1 MIAKRDN
8 TRGEKIFYFFAARVL
23 ALCARCRASRS
34 PNTQAPVMQ
43 ARKHELRWLV
53 PVFHARATSD
63 FLRARTHPRG
73 KQNKYGDGL
82 LCSRKV
88 ISPTLRRNLCLPETV
103 SPRKFLVISK
113 YGRKVLPEL
122 NARVLGTSL
131 HWCCDRSCLDRGPRK
146 YKHVQGVSK

>member
-1 MIAKRDN
+1 MITKLGGAL
-8 TRGEKIFYFFAARVL
+8 L
-23 ALCARCRASRS
+23 AD
-34 PNTQAPVMQ
+34 
-43 ARKHELRWLV
+43 LRWLV

-103 SPRKFLVISK
+103 LPRKFLVISK

-122 NARVLGTSL
+122 NARVLGTSS
-131 HWCCDRSCLDRGPRK
+131 HWCLDRGPRK
-146 YKHVQGVSK
+146 YKDVQGVVISKVMKEQNTIPVYLFLFS

>member
-1 MIAKRDN
+1 MNEILSERWNPTYITNVDD
-8 TRGEKIFYFFAARVL
+8 FL
-23 ALCARCRASRS
+23 ALIATYF
-34 PNTQAPVMQ
+34 TQTD
-43 ARKHELRWLV
+43 LRWLV

-122 NARVLGTSL
+122 NARVLGTSS

>member
-1 MIAKRDN
+1 MQFPRYQIACGYDCR
-8 TRGEKIFYFFAARVL
+8 RV
-23 ALCARCRASRS
+23 
-34 PNTQAPVMQ
+34 
-43 ARKHELRWLV
+43 LRWLV

-122 NARVLGTSL
+122 NARVLGTSS

>member
-1 MIAKRDN
+1 MLRHYLAVTSPRF
-8 TRGEKIFYFFAARVL
+8 TVVL
-23 ALCARCRASRS
+23 SLL
-34 PNTQAPVMQ
+34 QLLKDDIQKELAPVYFKLSNVHKIS
-43 ARKHELRWLV
+43 RLRWLV

-63 FLRARTHPRG
+63 LLRARTHPRG

-88 ISPTLRRNLCLPETV
+88 ISPTLRRNFCLPETV

-122 NARVLGTSL
+122 NARVLGTSS

-146 YKHVQGVSK
+146 YKHVQGVSQ